1 MSPSI
6 EPSAEHVATT
16 AQEDLVPPA
25 LLEDAE
31 VVLLATKPSGW
42 FVLLVSWR
50 VLALAGLVAV
60 VLILAEPV
68 LHAAVA
74 SRQAVILLCV
84 AACCLRVIFGCFQ
97 WLGRLYVLTNK
108 RILRIKGVM
117 RAEVFACPLRRIRRV
132 LPGAT
137 VPERLL
143 GVGSLYFQTGQQDGA
158 DGAWIHL
165 ARPLAIRDMI
175 EEAIRRAT

>member
-1 MSPSI
+1 
-6 EPSAEHVATT
+6 V
-16 AQEDLVPPA
+16 QEGLVPHA
-25 LLEDAE
+25 LLEDGE

-50 VLALAGLVAV
+50 VVVLTGLAAV
-60 VLILAEPV
+60 ILILAEPV
-68 LHAAVA
+68 LHAPAA

-84 AACCLRVIFGCFQ
+84 AVCCLRVILGCFQ

-143 GVGSLYFQTGQQDGA
+143 GVGSLYFQTGEQAGA

-165 ARPLAIRDMI
+165 ARPLSIRDLI
-175 EEAIRRAT
+175 EQAIRRAI